1 MEPRAEPG
9 ESRDFEEEK
18 GAGLS
23 LDVAQVVAWFR
34 AHPDVFQKDP
44 QAFEQL
50 LQPRTRPAEAAAKV
64 RDIRDLQVR
73 VLKKQ
78 LFESEDTLKLAL
90 AVQKTNEST
99 FLRLYEASL
108 AWSQL
113 DSPEAADAW
122 MRQTAPQLLGV
133 DYMALVIEHEALA
146 RSDQPLERRVRY
158 LYAGHV
164 AALFPNPDQRIVTE
178 NRHGPS
184 WEIFAD
190 QTMHMGSWCYARLG
204 ARLGAET
211 PAVSAASAAAAPAE
225 ASVPPSALVFGSRS
239 KKAFFPGQ
247 FTSFL
252 DYFVRFVSLDPVGWR
267 RRAYDRS

>member
-1 MEPRAEPG
+1 M
-9 ESRDFEEEK
+9 
-18 GAGLS
+18 
-23 LDVAQVVAWFR
+23 AQVVAWFR
-34 AHPDVFQKDP
+34 AHPDIFQKDP
-44 QAFEQL
+44 KAFEQL
-50 LQPRTRPAEAAAKV
+50 LQPRTRPAEDTANV
-64 RDIRDLQVR
+64 RDIRDLQLR

-108 AWSQL
+108 AWARL

-133 DYMALVIEHEALA
+133 DYMGLVIEHEALA
-146 RSDQPLERRVRY
+146 RLDQPLERRVRY

-164 AALFPNPDQRIVTE
+164 EALFPNPDQRIVTE
-178 NRHGPS
+178 NRHGSS

-190 QTMHMGSWCYARLG
+190 QTMHMRSWCYARLG
-204 ARLGAET
+204 AETPPDPAASSASAET
-211 PAVSAASAAAAPAE
+211 
-225 ASVPPSALVFGSRS
+225 SVPPSALVFGSRS

-267 RRAYDRS
+267 RRAFDCS